1 MTDTGVAKGPGLPKK
16 RPPERLRSQG
26 GGEPEPFPGAI
37 GRLGMRIQTASSTD
51 PNTWFRHK
59 LRFLGNSIF
68 IPDGRTLNTHR
79 FMGQE

>member
-1 MTDTGVAKGPGLPKK
+1 KK

-37 GRLGMRIQTASSTD
+37 GLLGMRIPTALNTD

-59 LRFLGNSIF
+59 LRILGNSIF
-68 IPDGRTLNTHR
+68 IPDGGTLNTHR